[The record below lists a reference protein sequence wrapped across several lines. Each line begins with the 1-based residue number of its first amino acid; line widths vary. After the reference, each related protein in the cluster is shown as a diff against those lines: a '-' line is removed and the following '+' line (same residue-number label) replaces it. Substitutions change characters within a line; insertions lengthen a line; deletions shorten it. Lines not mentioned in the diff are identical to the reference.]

1 MVSKKSV
8 LELKQKLEKQLQAA
22 MAARQKTGYADEY
35 VEKSV
40 AIKEQ
45 IMLLDELLGKG

>member
-1 MVSKKSV
+1 M
-8 LELKQKLEKQLQAA
+8 KQSLEKRLAA
-22 MAARQKTGYADEY
+22 AIAARQKAGYEDEY

-45 IMLLDELLGKG
+45 IKLLDELLSES

>member
-1 MVSKKSV
+1 MVSKKLV
-8 LELKQKLEKQLQAA
+8 LELKQKLERKLAA
-22 MAARQKTGYADEY
+22 AIAARQKTGYADEY